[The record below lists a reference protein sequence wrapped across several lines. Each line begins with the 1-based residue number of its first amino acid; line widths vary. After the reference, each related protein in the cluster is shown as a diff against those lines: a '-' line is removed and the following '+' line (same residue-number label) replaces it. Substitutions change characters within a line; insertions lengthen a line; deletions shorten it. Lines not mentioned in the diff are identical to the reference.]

1 MIGNFFNSEDG
12 VPETRRFKTGMD
24 ALDERLDSGLRPGQ
38 IAEFYGK
45 VTPSCE
51 ILFALDNSGSM
62 EDHAVEVVKLFNDF
76 LREQKAHAQPD
87 ALMSLAL
94 FNEDFQVVMEVQP
107 VAGFRRLL
115 PDDFD
120 TDGNTALVDALGE
133 TITSGMARHAQAG
146 RPDRTLVVLL
156 TDGKENAS
164 RKYKIPMVRSMVER
178 ARRYFEWEFVLIGVG
193 VKTDEIAHE
202 LGILPHLAL
211 SVAKGKAALRSAF
224 KAASVASREALRG
237 EEIRLLPGG
246 KP

>member
-1 MIGNFFNSEDG
+1 
-12 VPETRRFKTGMD
+12 
-24 ALDERLDSGLRPGQ
+24 
-38 IAEFYGK
+38 
-45 VTPSCE
+45 
-51 ILFALDNSGSM
+51 
-62 EDHAVEVVKLFNDF
+62 
-76 LREQKAHAQPD
+76 
-87 ALMSLAL
+87 
-94 FNEDFQVVMEVQP
+94 
-107 VAGFRRLL
+107 
-115 PDDFD
+115 
-120 TDGNTALVDALGE
+120 
-133 TITSGMARHAQAG
+133 
-146 RPDRTLVVLL
+146 LVVLL